1 VARGARRHG
10 SRNPTMN
17 FKLLSSF
24 EPQGDQPEAIR
35 QLAEGTRAGV
45 RDQVLLGVTGSGKT
59 FTVAKVIEAINRPT
73 LVLSHNKTL
82 AAQLYQ
88 EFKNFFPENR
98 VEYFV
103 SYYDYYQPEA
113 YIPQSDLYIE
123 KEMTKNDEID
133 KLRLAATKALFERRD
148 VIIVASVSCIYGIGD
163 PDLYFG
169 MLLFFERGV
178 EKPLTQYLRRLT
190 EMQYE
195 RTPYDLGRGTFRVR
209 GDILELWPAYED
221 DAIRVEFFGDEIDK
235 ISRIDPITGRTSH
248 EFDRVAIYPRTH
260 YVTPRER
267 LLVAMENIRKELD
280 ERVAELRAQ
289 DRLLEAQRLSQRTL
303 FDLEMIAELGYCNG
317 IENYSRHLSGRK
329 AGEPP
334 PTLIDYFPK
343 DFLMIIDESHQTVPQ
358 VRGMWGGDRSRK
370 LTLVEYGFRLPSA
383 IDNRPLSF
391 DEFQGK
397 RDQVIYVSATP
408 APYELEMSGGLYA
421 EQVIRPTGL
430 LDPEIVIRP
439 VKGQVDD
446 LIGVIKERMARNER
460 VMVTTL
466 TKRMSE
472 DLTRYLMELGIKV
485 NYLHSDVET
494 LERIAILRDF
504 RLGVFDV
511 LIGINLL
518 REGLDVPEVS
528 CVAILDADKEGFL
541 RSTTSLIQTIG
552 RAARNVNG
560 VAILYADRITDSLRN
575 AIDETNRR
583 RAIQQKYNEEHGIE
597 PASII
602 KAIDSDLVKMANLD
616 YVDFGVSLTKK
627 TKLDLA
633 GEEDLDKSIARL
645 TKEMK
650 EAAKNLDF
658 EKAAEIRDRLR
669 ELKEMRI
676 FV

>member
-1 VARGARRHG
+1 
-10 SRNPTMN
+10 MD
-17 FKLLSSF
+17 FKLLSPF
-24 EPQGDQPEAIR
+24 EPQGDQPQAIA
-35 QLAEGTRAGV
+35 QLVESV
-45 RDQVLLGVTGSGKT
+45 RTGNPHQVLLGVTGSGKT
-59 FTVAKVIEAINRPT
+59 FTVAKVLEQINRPT

-113 YIPQSDLYIE
+113 YIPQNDLYIE

-133 KLRLAATKALFERRD
+133 KLRLSATKSLFERKD

-178 EKPLTQYLRRLT
+178 EKPITQYLRRLT

-195 RTPYDLGRGTFRVR
+195 RTPYDLARGTFRVR
-209 GDILELWPAYED
+209 GDVLELWPAYED
-221 DAIRVEFFGDEIDK
+221 DAVRIEFFGDEIDK
-235 ISRIDPITGRTSH
+235 ISRIDPVTGRTGGD
-248 EFDRVAIYPRTH
+248 FDRVAIYPRTH

-267 LLVAMENIRKELD
+267 LMEAMENIRKELD

-303 FDLEMIAELGYCNG
+303 FDLEMMAELGYCNG
-317 IENYSRHLSGRK
+317 IENYSRHLSGR
-329 AGEPP
+329 ARGEPP

-343 DFLMIIDESHQTVPQ
+343 NFLMVIDESHQTVPQ

-370 LTLVEYGFRLPSA
+370 ETLVEYGFRLPSA

-391 DEFQGK
+391 DEFESK
-397 RDQVIYVSATP
+397 LDQIIYVSATP
-408 APYELEMSGGLYA
+408 GPYELEKTGGLYV

-430 LDPEIVIRP
+430 LDPQIIVKP

-446 LIGVIKERMARNER
+446 LIGVINERVAKNER

-485 NYLHSDVET
+485 NYLHSDIDT

-504 RLGVFDV
+504 RTGIFDV
-511 LIGINLL
+511 LVGINLL
-518 REGLDVPEVS
+518 REGLDIPECS
-528 CVAILDADKEGFL
+528 CVAVLDADKEGFL
-541 RSTTSLIQTIG
+541 RSQTSLIQTIG
-552 RAARNVNG
+552 RAARNING
-560 VAILYADRITDSLRN
+560 VAILYADKITDSLRF

-583 RAIQQKYNEEHGIE
+583 RAIQQMYNEEHGIE
-597 PASII
+597 PATII

-616 YVDFGVSLTKK
+616 YLDIAGPVGTR
-627 TKLDLA
+627 KLDLVA
-633 GEEDLDKSIARL
+633 DEDLDKAISRL

-658 EKAAEIRDRLR
+658 EKAAEIRDKLR
-669 ELKEMRI
+669 ELKEIRI

>member
-1 VARGARRHG
+1 MSEFR
-10 SRNPTMN
+10 
-17 FKLLSSF
+17 LLSPF
-24 EPQGDQPEAIR
+24 QPQGDQPEAIR
-35 QLAEGTRAGV
+35 QLIESIRSNE
-45 RDQVLLGVTGSGKT
+45 RHQVLLGVTGSGKT

-73 LVLSHNKTL
+73 LILSHNKTL

-88 EFKNFFPENR
+88 EFRNFFPDNA

-113 YIPQSDLYIE
+113 YIPQTDLYIE

-133 KLRLAATKALFERRD
+133 KLRLAATKSLFERRD

-178 EKPLTQYLRRLT
+178 EKPMTQYLRRLT

-195 RTPYDLGRGTFRVR
+195 RTPYDLARGNFRVR
-209 GDILELWPAYED
+209 GDVLELWPAYED
-221 DAIRVEFFGDEIDK
+221 DAVRIEFFGDEIDK
-235 ISRIDPITGRTSH
+235 ITRIDPVTGRTSGRTY
-248 EFDRVAIYPRTH
+248 DRLAIYPRTH

-267 LLVAMENIRKELD
+267 LMQAMENIRVELD
-280 ERVAELRAQ
+280 QRVTELRAN
-289 DRLLEAQRLSQRTL
+289 DRLLEAQRLSQRTM

-317 IENYSRHLSGRK
+317 IENYSRHLSGRQP
-329 AGEPP
+329 GEPP
-334 PTLIDYFPK
+334 PTLIDYFPD
-343 DFLMIIDESHQTVPQ
+343 DFLLVVDESHQTIPQ

-370 LTLVEYGFRLPSA
+370 ETLVEYGFRLPSA

-391 DEFQGK
+391 AEFDGK
-397 RDQVIYVSATP
+397 IGQIIYVSATP
-408 APYELEMSGGLYA
+408 APYELEKTGGLVA

-430 LDPEIVIRP
+430 LDPEVIIRP

-446 LIGVIKERMARNER
+446 LIGVIKERTAKGER

-466 TKRMSE
+466 TKRMAE

-494 LERIAILRDF
+494 LERIAIIRDF
-504 RLGVFDV
+504 RIGTFDV
-511 LIGINLL
+511 LVGINLL
-518 REGLDVPEVS
+518 REGLDIPECS

-541 RSTTSLIQTIG
+541 RSHTSLIQTIG

-560 VAILYADRITDSLRN
+560 VAILYADKITDSLRW

-583 RAIQQKYNEEHGIE
+583 RALQQKYNEEHGIE
-597 PASII
+597 PATII
-602 KAIDSDLVKMANLD
+602 KSVDSDLVRMANLD
-616 YVDFGVSLTKK
+616 YYDVPLPGHRA
-627 TKLDLA
+627 KLGL
-633 GEEDLDKSIARL
+633 EENEDIDKAISRL

-658 EKAAEIRDRLR
+658 ERAAEIRDKVR
-669 ELKEMRI
+669 ELKEVRI